1 MTDSEKIVKLLER
14 ENLTA
19 KQCADIIGITR
30 SSMSHIINGRN
41 NPSLDVMRKILE
53 NFPNINPE
61 WLILGKGEMY
71 RQKSNPR
78 EPGLFDNIIET
89 NSLSDGNNEKQ
100 PQKATGNISTV
111 NSDRET
117 ISVGYQNIQHHC
129 IFSDNTYEEFK
140 HSNRLKNPLYC
151 FSKFIYLRF

>member
-89 NSLSDGNNEKQ
+89 NSLSDENNEKQ
-100 PQKATGNISTV
+100 PQKATDENISTV

-117 ISVGYQNIQHHC
+117 ISVGYQNIKS
-129 IFSDNTYEEFK
+129 IIVFFSDNTYEEFK
-140 HSNRLKNPLYC
+140 HSN
-151 FSKFIYLRF
+151 

>member
-100 PQKATGNISTV
+100 PQKATDENISTI

-117 ISVGYQNIQHHC
+117 ISVGYQNIKS
-129 IFSDNTYEEFK
+129 IIVFFSDNTYEEFK
-140 HSNRLKNPLYC
+140 HSN
-151 FSKFIYLRF
+151 

>member
-61 WLILGKGEMY
+61 WFILGKGEMY

-100 PQKATGNISTV
+100 PQKATDENISTV

-117 ISVGYQNIQHHC
+117 ISVGYQNIKS
-129 IFSDNTYEEFK
+129 IIVFFSDNTYEEFK
-140 HSNRLKNPLYC
+140 HSN
-151 FSKFIYLRF
+151 

>member
-61 WLILGKGEMY
+61 WLILGEGEMY

-89 NSLSDGNNEKQ
+89 NSLSDENNEKQ
-100 PQKATGNISTV
+100 PQKTTDEIISTV
-111 NSDRET
+111 NNDTKT
-117 ISVGYQNIQHHC
+117 ISVGNQNIKS
-129 IFSDNTYEEFK
+129 IIVFFSDNTYEEFK
-140 HSNRLKNPLYC
+140 HSN
-151 FSKFIYLRF
+151 

>member
-53 NFPNINPE
+53 N
-61 WLILGKGEMY
+61 
-71 RQKSNPR
+71 
-78 EPGLFDNIIET
+78 
-89 NSLSDGNNEKQ
+89 
-100 PQKATGNISTV
+100 
-111 NSDRET
+111 
-117 ISVGYQNIQHHC
+117 
-129 IFSDNTYEEFK
+129 
-140 HSNRLKNPLYC
+140 
-151 FSKFIYLRF
+151 

>member
-1 MTDSEKIVKLLER
+1 LDR

-100 PQKATGNISTV
+100 PQKATDENISTV

-117 ISVGYQNIQHHC
+117 ISVGYQNIKS
-129 IFSDNTYEEFK
+129 IIVFFSDNTYEEFK
-140 HSNRLKNPLYC
+140 HSN
-151 FSKFIYLRF
+151 

>member
-1 MTDSEKIVKLLER
+1 MTDSEKIVKLLEC

-89 NSLSDGNNEKQ
+89 NSLSDENNEKQ
-100 PQKATGNISTV
+100 PQKATDENISTV

-117 ISVGYQNIQHHC
+117 ISVGYQNIKS
-129 IFSDNTYEEFK
+129 IIVFFSDNTYEEFK
-140 HSNRLKNPLYC
+140 HSN
-151 FSKFIYLRF
+151 

>member
-100 PQKATGNISTV
+100 PQKATDENISTV

-117 ISVGYQNIQHHC
+117 ISVGYQNIKS
-129 IFSDNTYEEFK
+129 IIVFFSDNTYEEFK
-140 HSNRLKNPLYC
+140 HSN
-151 FSKFIYLRF
+151 

>member
-61 WLILGKGEMY
+61 WLILGEGEMY

-78 EPGLFDNIIET
+78 EPGLFDNMIKT
-89 NSLSDGNNEKQ
+89 TSLSDENNEKQ
-100 PQKATGNISTV
+100 PQKTTDEIISTV
-111 NSDRET
+111 NNDIET
-117 ISVGYQNIQHHC
+117 ISVGNQNIKS
-129 IFSDNTYEEFK
+129 IIVFFSDNTYEEFK
-140 HSNRLKNPLYC
+140 HSN
-151 FSKFIYLRF
+151 